1 MDKKII
7 IQYTSA
13 VNMFSSNSAVLVG
26 AYMVLCLHMTAEDAY
41 KKLIKKG
48 SKLNKFAP
56 FRDAG
61 KIQSHFLVGIDD
73 VIKAIE
79 IAKLRG
85 WYDHNYF
92 DVKEYNR
99 LASLFD
105 GDMNWIIPGKI
116 LATSS
121 PSVCEAEG

>member
-1 MDKKII
+1 
-7 IQYTSA
+7 
-13 VNMFSSNSAVLVG
+13 
-26 AYMVLCLHMTAEDAY
+26 
-41 KKLIKKG
+41 
-48 SKLNKFAP
+48 
-56 FRDAG
+56 
-61 KIQSHFLVGIDD
+61 LVGIDD